1 MNPRQ
6 SERGAT
12 FIEVL
17 AAVGVFGVVA
27 IGLSPSLLSARKFA
41 DLTKNQSIAT
51 SLADDKIEQ
60 IRTLS
65 SVTSGNDG
73 PLKADGTSGGIFTR
87 TWTVNPNVPVS
98 GVNQVVVTV
107 SWNDRPN
114 PSSVTLVTLTR

>member
-1 MNPRQ
+1 M
-6 SERGAT
+6 
-12 FIEVL
+12 FIEVV

-27 IGLSPSLLSARKFA
+27 VGLSPTLLSARKVA

-51 SLADDKIEQ
+51 SLAEDKIEQ

-65 SVTSGNDG
+65 SVTTGSDG
-73 PLKADGTSGGIFTR
+73 PLNADGTSGGIFTR
-87 TWTVNPNVPVS
+87 TWTVNSNVPTS

-114 PSSVTLVTLTR
+114 PSSVTLVTLASP